1 MCNSGF
7 EESLKKTQREKE
19 VREIK
24 TLTVCGTRPEVIRL
38 SETIKKLDIYTD
50 HCLVFTGQSYD
61 YEMSQIFFDELGI
74 RKPDYTLSV
83 KADSLAK
90 QVGNI
95 LTQCEEVM
103 VKEKPDVVLV
113 LGDTNSALSCYIAE
127 RLGIRV
133 VHMEAG
139 NRCWDSRVP
148 EETNRRI
155 IDHTADVN
163 LCYTEHA
170 RRNLLREGLHPS
182 GIFVIGSPL
191 PEVYNAHWDAI
202 LKSGI
207 RKELGLTDKGYLLA
221 SIHREE
227 NVENPKLL
235 FEIIRTLGDL
245 GRKYQAPTV
254 FSTHPRTRDKL
265 SQKDVRYVPSNNV
278 LLHPPF
284 GMIDYV
290 NLQLGAL
297 CYLSD
302 SGTIHEDAAILGI
315 TAVNVRDSQERPE
328 VYDTGNVVMSG
339 TDEESIQEAVRL
351 VVEQAERGA
360 KFDKPIDYTGM
371 NYSDKAVR
379 IILSSRYGGH
389 R

>member
-1 MCNSGF
+1 M
-7 EESLKKTQREKE
+7 LKCMT
-19 VREIK
+19 I
-24 TLTVCGTRPEVIRL
+24 CGTRPELIRL
-38 SETIKKLDIYTD
+38 SETIKKLDKYTD

-61 YEMSQIFFDELGI
+61 YEMSQIFFDELSI
-74 RKPDYTLSV
+74 RKPDYTLDV

-90 QVGNI
+90 QIGNI

-103 VKEKPDVVLV
+103 VKEKPDMVLV
-113 LGDTNSALSCYIAE
+113 LGDTNSALSCYIAK

-139 NRCWDSRVP
+139 NRCWDERVP
-148 EETNRRI
+148 EEVNRRI

-182 GIFVIGSPL
+182 GIFVLGSPL
-191 PEVYNAHWDAI
+191 PEVYAVHQEAI
-202 LKSGI
+202 QKSGI

-227 NVENPKLL
+227 NVENRRRL
-235 FEIIRTLGDL
+235 FEIIRTLGNL
-245 GRKYQAPTV
+245 GREYQAPII
-254 FSTHPRTRDKL
+254 FSTHPRTRERL
-265 SQKDVRYVPSNNV
+265 SHPSVRYVPNNNV
-278 LLHPPF
+278 ILHAPF

-297 CYLSD
+297 CCLSD

-328 VYDTGNVVMSG
+328 VYDAGGVVMSG
-339 TDEESIQEAVRL
+339 TDEGSIVGAMRL
-351 VVEQAERGA
+351 VVEQAKAGV
-360 KFDKPIDYTGM
+360 KFDSPIDYRDT

-379 IILSSRYGGH
+379 IILSSRY
-389 R
+389 RVIA

>member
-1 MCNSGF
+1 M
-7 EESLKKTQREKE
+7 LKCM
-19 VREIK
+19 
-24 TLTVCGTRPEVIRL
+24 TVMGTRPEICRM
-38 SETIKKLDIYTD
+38 SETVKKLDIYTE
-50 HCLVFTGQSYD
+50 HILVFTGQSYD

-83 KADSLAK
+83 KANTLAK

-103 VKEKPDVVLV
+103 VKEKPDAVLV
-113 LGDTNSALSCYIAE
+113 LGDTNSALSAYVAK

-139 NRCWDSRVP
+139 NRCFSDKVP
-148 EETNRRI
+148 EEVNRRI
-155 IDHTADVN
+155 IDHISDVN

-182 GIFVIGSPL
+182 SIFVIGSPL
-191 PEVYNAHWDAI
+191 PEVYNTHWASI
-202 LKSGI
+202 QMSGI
-207 RKELGLTDKGYLLA
+207 REKLGLTDKGYLLA

-227 NVENPKLL
+227 NVEDARKL

-245 GRKYQAPTV
+245 GRDYHVPII
-254 FSTHPRTRDKL
+254 FSTHPRTKERL
-265 SQKDVRYVPSNNV
+265 SHPSVRTVPNNNV
-278 LLHPPF
+278 VLHDPF

-297 CYLSD
+297 CCLSD
-302 SGTIHEDAAILGI
+302 SGTIHEEAAILG
-315 TAVNVRDSQERPE
+315 TPAVNVRDSQERPE
-328 VYDTGNVVMSG
+328 VYDAGNVVMSG
-339 TDEESIQEAVRL
+339 TDGDSIKESVRL
-351 VVEQAERGA
+351 VVEQAKAGV
-360 KFDKPIDYTGM
+360 KFDRPMEYRDT

-379 IILSSRYGGH
+379 IILSSHYG
-389 R
+389 RKREVSK

>member
-1 MCNSGF
+1 MT
-7 EESLKKTQREKE
+7 LKTF
-19 VREIK
+19 
-24 TLTVCGTRPEVIRL
+24 TVCGVRPELIRL
-38 SETIKKLDIYTD
+38 SETIKKLDTYTN

-61 YEMSQIFFDELGI
+61 YELSQIFFDELGI
-74 RKPDYTLSV
+74 RKPNYTLSV

-95 LTQCEEVM
+95 LSQCEEVM

-113 LGDTNSALSCYIAE
+113 LGDTNSALSCYIAK

-139 NRCWDSRVP
+139 NRCWSEKVP
-148 EETNRRI
+148 EEVNRRI

-191 PEVYNAHWDAI
+191 PEVYKVHEKAI
-202 LKSGI
+202 QASGI
-207 RKELGLTDKGYLLA
+207 RDKLELTDKGYLLA

-227 NVENPKLL
+227 NVDDGARL
-235 FEIIRTLGDL
+235 FEIIATLGQL
-245 GRKYQAPTV
+245 GREYQVPVV
-254 FSTHPRTRDKL
+254 FSTHPRTRESL
-265 SQKDVRYVPSNNV
+265 SQKEVRFVPNNNV
-278 LLHPPF
+278 ILHSPF
-284 GMIDYV
+284 GMPDYV

-297 CYLSD
+297 CCLSD

-315 TAVNVRDSQERPE
+315 TAVNVRDSNERPE
-328 VYDTGNVVMSG
+328 VYDAGNVVQSG
-339 TDEESIQEAVRL
+339 TDRDSIKDAVRL
-351 VVEQAERGA
+351 VLKQVADGV
-360 KFDKPIDYTGM
+360 KFDRPVDYM
-371 NYSDKAVR
+371 ADNYSDKAVR
-379 IILSSRYGGH
+379 IILSSQFGGT

>member
-1 MCNSGF
+1 MKC
-7 EESLKKTQREKE
+7 
-19 VREIK
+19 
-24 TLTVCGTRPEVIRL
+24 LTVCGTRPELIRL
-38 SETIKKLDIYTD
+38 SETIKKLDMYTD
-50 HCLVFTGQSYD
+50 HCLVFTGQNYD

-74 RKPDYTLSV
+74 RKPDYTLDV

-95 LTQCEEVM
+95 LEQCEEVM
-103 VKEKPDVVLV
+103 VKEKPDAVLV
-113 LGDTNSALSCYIAE
+113 LGDTNSALSCYIAK

-133 VHMEAG
+133 IHMEAG
-139 NRCWDSRVP
+139 NRCWDERVP
-148 EETNRRI
+148 EEVNRRI
-155 IDHTADVN
+155 IDHTADIN

-191 PEVYNAHWDAI
+191 PEVYNAHWASI
-202 LKSGI
+202 LMSGI

-227 NVENPKLL
+227 NVENGRRL
-235 FEIIRTLGDL
+235 FEVIKTLGAIAK
-245 GRKYQAPTV
+245 GFGIRV
-254 FSTHPRTRDKL
+254 MFSTHPRTRKEL
-265 SQKDVRYVPSNNV
+265 EKQRFIPNSNII
-278 LLHPPF
+278 LHSPF

-297 CYLSD
+297 CCLSD

-328 VYDTGNVVMSG
+328 VYDAGNVVMAG
-339 TDEESIQEAVRL
+339 TDEGDITEAVRL
-351 VVEQAERGA
+351 VVKQAKAGV
-360 KFDKPIDYTGM
+360 KFDRPGDYTGM

-379 IILSSRYGGH
+379 IILSSRFGVQ

>member
-1 MCNSGF
+1 MT
-7 EESLKKTQREKE
+7 K
-19 VREIK
+19 V
-24 TLTVCGTRPEVIRL
+24 LTTKVLTICGTRPELIRL
-38 SETIKKLDIYTD
+38 SETIKKLDTYTD

-61 YEMSQIFFDELGI
+61 YEMSQIFFDELSI

-83 KADSLAK
+83 KADTLAK

-103 VKEKPDVVLV
+103 VEEKPDLVLV
-113 LGDTNSALSCYIAE
+113 LGDTNSALSVYVAK

-139 NRCWDSRVP
+139 NRCFSDRVP
-148 EETNRRI
+148 EEVNRRI
-155 IDHTADVN
+155 IDHTADIN

-191 PEVYNAHWDAI
+191 PEVYQANWDAI
-202 LKSGI
+202 QKSGI
-207 RKELGLTDKGYLLA
+207 RKELGLADKGYLLA

-227 NVENPKLL
+227 NVDDSRRL
-235 FEIIRTLGDL
+235 FELIRTMKDL
-245 GRKYQAPTV
+245 GKEHQVPII
-254 FSTHPRTRDKL
+254 FSTHPRTRERL
-265 SQKDVRYVPSNNV
+265 AHPSVRYVPNNNV
-278 LLHPPF
+278 VLHPPF

-297 CYLSD
+297 CCLSD
-302 SGTIHEDAAILGI
+302 SGTIHEDASILGI

-328 VYDTGNVVMSG
+328 VYDAGNVVMSG
-339 TDEESIQEAVRL
+339 TTEKNIADAMRL
-351 VVEQAERGA
+351 VIKQSEAGVKFERPVEYR
-360 KFDKPIDYTGM
+360 DT

-379 IILSSRYGGH
+379 IILSSQHGGK